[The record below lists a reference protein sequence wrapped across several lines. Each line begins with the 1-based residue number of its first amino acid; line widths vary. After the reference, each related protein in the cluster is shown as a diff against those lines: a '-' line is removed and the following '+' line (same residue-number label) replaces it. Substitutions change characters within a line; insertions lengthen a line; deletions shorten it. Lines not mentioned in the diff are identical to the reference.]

1 MVVDRPSEC
10 GTLRGA
16 RDSTE
21 TLCAKEWRVD
31 DENFGGSTS
40 RVRQGVWSSMI
51 RCSYLID
58 EALFEE
64 AFRYPTYSPRSF
76 FSFWGAEFSL

>member
-16 RDSTE
+16 RDYTE

-31 DENFGGSTS
+31 EKNFGGSAS
-40 RVRQGVWSSMI
+40 LVRQ
-51 RCSYLID
+51 
-58 EALFEE
+58 
-64 AFRYPTYSPRSF
+64 
-76 FSFWGAEFSL
+76 EFGCR